1 MSAFLNFNGNQGVTF
16 KNHGTGGGTSFTLDK
31 SASTNSVLLT
41 IGGVM
46 QATGTDYT
54 VSGTTITTTTSV
66 TSGIEVLSWI
76 IHKPGTAPVIQDNSI
91 DSDHY
96 VDGSIDSAH
105 IGNDQI
111 DSQHYAAASID
122 NEHLADDAVGVAEL
136 SATGTASSS
145 TFLRGDNAWA
155 APGGGAW
162 ELLTRGAQ
170 SSSASTLD
178 VFDSGDVWKNYDVI
192 RINLLRVRADGS
204 TGSNMT
210 DLRMR
215 ISLDASSVYTSTHY
229 HSVLLGRNDAG
240 DALTV
245 DVQQQ
250 GYVSM
255 TENSGTATGWSGFG
269 YVDIVTMEEGSGNA
283 HYQGNFN
290 YWDGAAWEMVHF
302 GGYLGQS
309 TGAAQTRGAQFY
321 HPSLDL
327 FCDDYSVVALKK
339 A

>member
-1 MSAFLNFNGNQGVTF
+1 MSNILNFAGNQGITF

-31 SASTNSVLLT
+31 AASTNSVLVT

-145 TFLRGDNAWA
+145 TFLRGDNSWA
-155 APGGGAW
+155 AAGGGKILQVVTTREEDQGSLSSTSWADIGHPVTSITPAATSSKVLVMW
-162 ELLTRGAQ
+162 NGPIGHGASSLQVHFSLYRDIAGGGYSILDGSLTGTHDNNGYSYSDQTIIFVDVPNTTTAVNYKVYYKT
-170 SSSASTLD
+170 SSSSIYYAYN
-178 VFDSGDVWKNYDVI
+178 F
-192 RINLLRVRADGS
+192 
-204 TGSNMT
+204 
-210 DLRMR
+210 
-215 ISLDASSVYTSTHY
+215 TSEAGGTV
-229 HSVLLGRNDAG
+229 VL
-240 DALTV
+240 
-245 DVQQQ
+245 
-250 GYVSM
+250 
-255 TENSGTATGWSGFG
+255 
-269 YVDIVTMEEGSGNA
+269 MEI
-283 HYQGNFN
+283 
-290 YWDGAAWEMVHF
+290 GA
-302 GGYLGQS
+302 
-309 TGAAQTRGAQFY
+309 
-321 HPSLDL
+321 
-327 FCDDYSVVALKK
+327 
-339 A
+339 